1 MEFGSS
7 ESVLETSDDFKTYET
22 GIQDINIMIT
32 LLTQLYNDLTRI
44 IVQEYV
50 ANARDAHREI
60 HKDDVPI
67 DITLPTKFSNEL
79 AIRDYGPGISPDRM
93 ANVFVNNEG
102 VAIYVHE
109 DDTWGEW
116 YIEFR
121 ILCDMLEQAKY
132 VDCSIVLREWYL
144 KYILNKFDGT
154 LLTKIHIQI
163 FEVSHTIWDNDY
175 EHFIEYM
182 DIK

>member
-1 MEFGSS
+1 MADFCAQGF
-7 ESVLETSDDFKTYET
+7 SVNMGVPLLCGDM
-22 GIQDINIMIT
+22 IN
-32 LLTQLYNDLTRI
+32 
-44 IVQEYV
+44 
-50 ANARDAHREI
+50 DAK
-60 HKDDVPI
+60 HK
-67 DITLPTKFSNEL
+67 EG
-79 AIRDYGPGISPDRM
+79 YGVLNLCEKLGAVI
-93 ANVFVNNEG
+93 VNNEG